1 MQINN
6 IQTKFAIGDKVYI
19 LHHNEIKNG
28 RIYLIDVNIN
38 IFNGGRVTDVYY
50 KIADKNNKF
59 IGSFQE
65 ELLYENEVKLMTGRI

>member
-6 IQTKFAIGDKVYI
+6 IQTKFAIGDKVYF
-19 LHHNEIKNG
+19 LHQNEIKHG
-28 RIYLIDVNIN
+28 KIYLIDVNVT

-59 IGSFQE
+59 IGNFAE
-65 ELLYENEVKLMTGRI
+65 ELLYEDETKLMTGRI

>member
-6 IQTKFAIGDKVYI
+6 IQTKFAIGDKVYF

-28 RIYLIDVNIN
+28 KIYLMDVNIA
-38 IFNGGRVTDVYY
+38 IFNGGRITDVYY
-50 KIADKNNKF
+50 KIADKNNRF

-65 ELLYENEVKLMTGRI
+65 ELLYEDEVKLIAGRI

>member
-6 IQTKFAIGDKVYI
+6 IQTKFAIGDKVYF
-19 LHHNEIKNG
+19 LHRNEIKNG
-28 RIYLIDVNIN
+28 KIYLIDVDIT
-38 IFNGGRVTDVYY
+38 IFNGGRVIDVYY